1 MRGMIVRE
9 NPVSVRREMG
19 PKVRKRMESATER
32 LGQCVFAKACRG
44 HINFGLDK
52 VGPEWYALTGKTP
65 ACLAHPKG

>member
-32 LGQCVFAKACRG
+32 FIDWDRMLCWSDTWDC
-44 HINFGLDK
+44 NN
-52 VGPEWYALTGKTP
+52 
-65 ACLAHPKG
+65 